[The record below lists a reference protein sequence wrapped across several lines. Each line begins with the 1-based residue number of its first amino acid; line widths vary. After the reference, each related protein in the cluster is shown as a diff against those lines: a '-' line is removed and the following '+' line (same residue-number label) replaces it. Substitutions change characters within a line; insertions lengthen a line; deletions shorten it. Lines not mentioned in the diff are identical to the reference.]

1 MGHPNKKSEKE
12 EETSSITSE
21 LSVDS
26 ALMAELDHMLCQ
38 PSEESSDQSGGGRR
52 VRGTHEKSET
62 EQTEG
67 SCQEN
72 ERIEKGGG
80 NGDGKI
86 IPPFVP
92 FSFVC
97 PKTRC

>member
-38 PSEESSDQSGGGRR
+38 PSEESSDQSGVEDDEFE
-52 VRGTHEKSET
+52 VRMKSLRQNRQRGLAKKMKE
-62 EQTEG
+62 
-67 SCQEN
+67 
-72 ERIEKGGG
+72 
-80 NGDGKI
+80 
-86 IPPFVP
+86 
-92 FSFVC
+92 
-97 PKTRC
+97 